1 MLSLFYLYLTFVYIY
16 DILYLWGGNS
26 QNKED
31 FKMVVKTSFGKISA
45 SKDTLNYIF
54 LMMNEASESY
64 ESRGRSALSRE
75 ALNNAYAIHDALES
89 VGFYDNVK

>member
-1 MLSLFYLYLTFVYIY
+1 
-16 DILYLWGGNS
+16 
-26 QNKED
+26 
-31 FKMVVKTSFGKISA
+31 MVVKTSFGKISA

-54 LMMNEASESY
+54 LMMTEASESY
-64 ESRGRSALSRE
+64 DSRGRSALSKE